1 MQNSA
6 KWTVRIIAAILVLS
20 LIAGFAVMAFAE
32 EDTTGYM
39 QLTKDADGLAIEQDT
54 LLDLNGHHVTN
65 ATVAQGVTLRLMDSA
80 NDEYDSE
87 QCGSFSGT
95 VNGTVEQVVKHDA
108 KNYLVIEQDG
118 VYSAHRF
125 YAGIDRI
132 SLVPD
137 AAALGYKAV
146 FKADT
151 VIKAMVE
158 SYGYRLWVNDYSAKT
173 FTKNGAIEKDE
184 LTLRVKNILDASN
197 ETLSQLGATATIYG
211 QATITFRVN
220 GEAVV
225 VDGAE
230 HATTLRQAVEAVN
243 ATLGNDRTAYTSSQV
258 EAVRAMCNAFAS
270 YMTDWEQEYIFTEDK
285 FEAVENVS
293 VTYGD
298 ALTLGQVFT
307 AVEGVTIG
315 ENVTVTVN
323 GAEIA
328 VADNWADTV
337 LALNAGEAVIT
348 ITDNDRCWT
357 ATNTVEVAKADPSYE
372 LPTGLTATYGETL
385 ADVALPEG
393 FTWVDSAASVGNA
406 GTQTHSAIYNK
417 GENYNTVEVT
427 VTVEVAKADIAAPA
441 VGTLNATYGQ
451 TLADVAL
458 PEGFTWVDS
467 AASVGNAGTQTHSAT
482 YNAGANYNTV
492 EVTVTVEVAK
502 ADIAAPAVGTLNATY
517 GQTLADVA
525 LPEGFTWVD
534 SAASVGNAGT
544 QTHSATYNAGA
555 NYNTVEVTVT
565 VEVAKADIAA
575 PAVGTLNATYGQTL
589 ADVALPEGF
598 AWKNAS
604 ESVGVVG
611 ANSFTAIYTP
621 ADANYK
627 TVEVEIE
634 VTVTQAEPEVTVPT
648 GLSAVYNQTLAD
660 VKLPEGF
667 AWKNESESVGV
678 VGTNS
683 FTAIYTPTDANYKTV
698 EVEIEV
704 AVTQAEPVV
713 IVPTELTATVGQTL
727 ADVTLPEGFVWKN
740 ESEAFDEAGTLKFI
754 AVYTPEDANY
764 KSVEVEVEVK
774 VEPAKKYTVAL
785 YEGEPEFLYRVGN
798 ANAVALSSLFKTE
811 DGSAI
816 DPSVVTVE
824 IKNVAGDAAGTHS
837 NGSIQFSGTGVVKVT
852 ISAAD
857 TILCEVTLEVVNA
870 TNVTAYSAL
879 KNQNSVLLNNITM
892 TSGGSFYLSGGHTL
906 YGNGFTLD
914 ATQAAYAG
922 AGYVSG
928 NYVVCLANATLD
940 NIVIKGAVYS
950 AVGGTSSADY
960 SRALVVSD
968 GNNVI
973 ANCHLSNT
981 CSPVRVMDGS
991 VEIINTTLKGG
1002 SLSNLDIR
1010 NGNVIL
1016 DNVTTINQVN
1026 GNDKTADG
1034 QMVLGLGITFYYEQ
1048 VNPTTTLEIRN
1059 GLTQYN
1065 TATKQEATDYIR
1077 EDTAKG
1083 LISMVFGSSYSDIQ
1097 YTDDDGNVWVNAGI
1111 LAMMDTVDDD
1121 NITDVPGYSSK
1132 TVSALGHSGFLYT
1145 KSPTAESVAAVP
1157 PEYVSA
1163 GQYEIAPSRNLDYTT
1178 KNYQEK
1184 TDGSNDY
1191 CYYDTNTKVVML
1203 SMDEGDTFN
1212 WDTSIL
1218 TAQKGSN
1225 TLPYTVTMNGTDY
1238 TGKSIAFNQ
1247 AGEYAVTYT
1256 YVDDYNYQLDENGEA
1271 VAYSKSYTTTV
1282 TVQVAVVE
1290 AAAKNAVFTF
1300 GSSNTASKV
1309 VTIGNDT
1316 YVMPNVSAT
1325 NSEFGSKTVSGTTVY
1340 MPIINCAASNGK
1352 TSQTSGTTW
1361 YMLFPVFKNVVT
1373 ITDYADGGTGAAVT
1387 YDSKTTTLPE
1397 GLAAVDPATTFK
1409 YAASADA
1416 PTTPNANYNSTLCY
1430 TSPAMEGVNR
1440 DSYTIDAKYTYKD
1453 NAGKTYYY
1461 YVRYI
1466 TPKITNSACVTGD
1479 TLIRLADGSKMR
1491 VDQLTGT
1498 EELLVWNH
1506 TTASYDVAP
1515 IAYIVNHDEQFG
1527 EHVVSV
1533 LHFADGTQ
1541 LKIVGEHVFFDADQ
1555 NKYVAVATD
1564 NAQQFVG
1571 HSFAV
1576 MGENGLTNA
1585 ELVKVEEIVEET
1597 GLYEVVTY
1605 KNITCFTNGIL
1616 SASAYLDPL
1625 LNIFDV
1631 DPESMGYVNMA
1642 EDIAT
1647 YGLYTYAD
1655 FEDLI
1660 DEKAFELYNA
1670 AYLKIAVG
1678 KGYITWNEILDLID
1692 IYFNVG
1698 VQPLSE

>member
-417 GENYNTVEVT
+417 GE
-427 VTVEVAKADIAAPA
+427 
-441 VGTLNATYGQ
+441 
-451 TLADVAL
+451 
-458 PEGFTWVDS
+458 
-467 AASVGNAGTQTHSAT
+467 
-482 YNAGANYNTV
+482 
-492 EVTVTVEVAK
+492 
-502 ADIAAPAVGTLNATY
+502 
-517 GQTLADVA
+517 
-525 LPEGFTWVD
+525 
-534 SAASVGNAGT
+534 
-544 QTHSATYNAGA
+544 